1 MPVGLFSK
9 NESQSAMSIN
19 CSRSN
24 STSVAINVKIIVQNK
39 IEVQHILLHH
49 TWCMYIQ
56 YICAYIHNVVHM

>member
-24 STSVAINVKIIVQNK
+24 STSVVINVKIIVQNK
-39 IEVQHILLHH
+39 IRSTAHPITSYMVYVHIVYMCIY
-49 TWCMYIQ
+49 T
-56 YICAYIHNVVHM
+56 